1 VASPELNGGQPA
13 ISRSWVP
20 RFGRTERVAHW
31 WTVVLMVAALL
42 TGFGLD
48 EGGIMSWLHV
58 GSVVLIGLGLLL
70 AALLGDHRA
79 LYRAIRAL
87 FMIDRRD
94 VVWLRDRAR
103 PRGDRRPEPEWGMF
117 HAGQKLFA
125 WALSLSVTAMIL
137 TGVGAWFS
145 LAEAGDLHGASVVAT
160 GALLSLH
167 LFMALVNPGTRPSFM
182 GILFGRVSRR
192 WAAEH
197 HGEWLRALDQTSQ
210 TPR

>member
-1 VASPELNGGQPA
+1 
-13 ISRSWVP
+13 
-20 RFGRTERVAHW
+20 
-31 WTVVLMVAALL
+31 MVAALL
-42 TGFGLD
+42 TGLGLD
-48 EGGIMSWLHV
+48 EGGIMSWVHV

-87 FMIDRRD
+87 LIIDRRD

-103 PRGDRRPEPEWGMF
+103 LPGDRRPEPEWGVF
-117 HAGQKLFA
+117 NPGQKLFA

-160 GALLSLH
+160 GVLLSLH
-167 LFMALVNPGTRPSFM
+167 LFMALANPSTRPSFM
-182 GILFGRVSRR
+182 GILFGRVNRR
-192 WAAEH
+192 WAAAH
-197 HGEWLRALDQTSQ
+197 HGEWLRAVDQTSQ
-210 TPR
+210 NT